1 MLYLL
6 LAVVS
11 SVLIS
16 VLMRV
21 SEKSVKNPMLLFVAN
36 YFVCIIISIAYMG
49 QFAVDLH
56 APKIGTALVLGVC
69 SGILYLLGFVLLQ
82 YNIRK
87 NGVVLS
93 STFMRLGV
101 LVPTAMAVL
110 VFHEK
115 PSATQLLGFLVAVA
129 AILVMNLKF
138 GEAKTVP
145 RTEKENVDQVKAPTE
160 KKNAP
165 GIVWLI
171 ILLLTGGFTDSL
183 ANVYDKAGNPDLKNQ
198 YLLFIF
204 FVAFV
209 CSVIGA
215 LLQVKKQKT
224 NYMDFIWGFLIGIPN
239 YYSARFLLL
248 SLGQLPAIL
257 VYPALNVAT
266 ILIVTIIGVIGF
278 KEKLEKNKVIALGM
292 ILLALVLLNI

>member
-1 MLYLL
+1 MIMLYLV

-36 YFVCIIISIAYMG
+36 YFVCILISIEYMG
-49 QFAVDLH
+49 QITVDLH
-56 APKIGTALVLGVC
+56 APKIGTALVLGIC

-115 PSATQLLGFLVAVA
+115 PNVTQLLGFLVAVA
-129 AILVMNLKF
+129 AILVMNLKM
-138 GEAKTVP
+138 GEAK
-145 RTEKENVDQVKAPTE
+145 DQKVS
-160 KKNAP
+160 

-215 LLQVKKQKT
+215 LMQVKKQKP
-224 NYMDFIWGFLIGIPN
+224 NYMDFVWGFLIGIPN

-248 SLGQLPAIL
+248 SLGKLPAIL
-257 VYPALNVAT
+257 VYPAFNVAT
-266 ILIVTIIGVIGF
+266 ILVVTIIGVIGF

>member
-1 MLYLL
+1 MLYLV

-36 YFVCIIISIAYMG
+36 YFVCILISIAYMG
-49 QFAVDLH
+49 QITVDLH
-56 APKIGTALVLGVC
+56 APKIGTALVLGIC

-115 PSATQLLGFLVAVA
+115 PNVTQLLGFLVALA
-129 AILVMNLKF
+129 AILVMNLKM
-138 GEAKTVP
+138 GESKDQSEKAADI
-145 RTEKENVDQVKAPTE
+145 TELSTE
-160 KKNAP
+160 KKKVP

-215 LLQVKKQKT
+215 LLQVKKQKP
-224 NYMDFIWGFLIGIPN
+224 NYMDFG
-239 YYSARFLLL
+239 
-248 SLGQLPAIL
+248 
-257 VYPALNVAT
+257 
-266 ILIVTIIGVIGF
+266 
-278 KEKLEKNKVIALGM
+278 
-292 ILLALVLLNI
+292 

>member
-1 MLYLL
+1 MLYLV

-36 YFVCIIISIAYMG
+36 YFVCILISIAYMG
-49 QFAVDLH
+49 QITVDLH
-56 APKIGTALVLGVC
+56 APKIGTALVLGIC

-115 PSATQLLGFLVAVA
+115 PDVTQLLGFLVAVA
-129 AILVMNLKF
+129 AILVMNLKM
-138 GEAKTVP
+138 GEAKDQSEKAADS
-145 RTEKENVDQVKAPTE
+145 TELSTE
-160 KKNAP
+160 KKKVP

-224 NYMDFIWGFLIGIPN
+224 NYMDFVWGFLIGIPN

-257 VYPALNVAT
+257 VYPAFNVAT
-266 ILIVTIIGVIGF
+266 ILVVTIIGVIGF
-278 KEKLEKNKVIALGM
+278 KEKLEKNKVIALCM

>member
-1 MLYLL
+1 MLYLV

-36 YFVCIIISIAYMG
+36 YFVCILISIAYMG
-49 QFAVDLH
+49 QITVDLH
-56 APKIGTALVLGVC
+56 APKIGTALVLGIC

-115 PSATQLLGFLVAVA
+115 PNVTQLLGFLVAVA
-129 AILVMNLKF
+129 AILVMNLKM
-138 GEAKTVP
+138 GEAKGQKV
-145 RTEKENVDQVKAPTE
+145 
-160 KKNAP
+160 P

-215 LLQVKKQKT
+215 LLRGKKQKP
-224 NYMDFIWGFLIGIPN
+224 NYRDFVWGFLIGIPN
-239 YYSARFLLL
+239 YFSARFLLL

-257 VYPALNVAT
+257 VYPAFNVAT
-266 ILIVTIIGVIGF
+266 ILVVTLVGVIGF

>member
-1 MLYLL
+1 MLYLV

-36 YFVCIIISIAYMG
+36 YFVCILISIAYMG
-49 QFAVDLH
+49 QITVDLH
-56 APKIGTALVLGVC
+56 APKIGTALVLGIC

-115 PSATQLLGFLVAVA
+115 PNVTQLLGFLVAVA
-129 AILVMNLKF
+129 AILVMNLKM
-138 GEAKTVP
+138 GEAKGQKV
-145 RTEKENVDQVKAPTE
+145 
-160 KKNAP
+160 P

-204 FVAFV
+204 FVAFI

-215 LLQVKKQKT
+215 LLRGKKQKP
-224 NYMDFIWGFLIGIPN
+224 NYRDFVWGFLIGIPN

-248 SLGQLPAIL
+248 SLGKLPAIL
-257 VYPALNVAT
+257 VYPAFNVAT
-266 ILIVTIIGVIGF
+266 ILVVTLVGVIGF

>member
-1 MLYLL
+1 MLYLV

-36 YFVCIIISIAYMG
+36 YFVCILISIAYMG
-49 QFAVDLH
+49 QITVDLH
-56 APKIGTALVLGVC
+56 APKIGTALVLGIC
-69 SGILYLLGFVLLQ
+69 SGILYLLGFLLLQ

-115 PSATQLLGFLVAVA
+115 PNVTQLLGFLVAVA
-129 AILVMNLKF
+129 AILVMNLKM
-138 GEAKTVP
+138 GEAKGQ
-145 RTEKENVDQVKAPTE
+145 K
-160 KKNAP
+160 AP

-204 FVAFV
+204 FVAFI

-224 NYMDFIWGFLIGIPN
+224 NYMDFVWGFLIGIPN

-248 SLGQLPAIL
+248 SLGKLPAIL
-257 VYPALNVAT
+257 VYPAFNVAT
-266 ILIVTIIGVIGF
+266 ILVVTLVGVIGF

>member
-1 MLYLL
+1 MLYLV

-21 SEKSVKNPMLLFVAN
+21 SEKSVKNSMLLFVAN
-36 YFVCIIISIAYMG
+36 YFVCILISIAYMG
-49 QFAVDLH
+49 QITVDLH
-56 APKIGTALVLGVC
+56 APKIGTALVLGIC

-115 PSATQLLGFLVAVA
+115 PNVTQLLGFLVAVA
-129 AILVMNLKF
+129 AILVMNLKM
-138 GEAKTVP
+138 GESKDQSEKTADI
-145 RTEKENVDQVKAPTE
+145 TEVSTE
-160 KKNAP
+160 KKKVP

-209 CSVIGA
+209 CSFIGA
-215 LLQVKKQKT
+215 LLRGKKQKPK
-224 NYMDFIWGFLIGIPN
+224 YRDFVWGFLIGIPN
-239 YYSARFLLL
+239 YFSARFLLL

-257 VYPALNVAT
+257 VYPAFNVAT
-266 ILIVTIIGVIGF
+266 ILVVTLVGVIGF

>member
-1 MLYLL
+1 MLYLV

-36 YFVCIIISIAYMG
+36 YFVCILISIAYMG
-49 QFAVDLH
+49 QITVDLH
-56 APKIGTALVLGVC
+56 APKIGTALVLGIC

-115 PSATQLLGFLVAVA
+115 PNVTQLLGFLVAVA
-129 AILVMNLKF
+129 AILVMNLKM
-138 GEAKTVP
+138 GEVK
-145 RTEKENVDQVKAPTE
+145 DQKV
-160 KKNAP
+160 P

-215 LLQVKKQKT
+215 LLRGKKQKP
-224 NYMDFIWGFLIGIPN
+224 NYIDFAWGFLIGIPN
-239 YYSARFLLL
+239 YFSARFLLL

-257 VYPALNVAT
+257 VYPAFNVAT
-266 ILIVTIIGVIGF
+266 ILVVTIIGVIGF
-278 KEKLEKNKVIALGM
+278 MEKLEKNKIVALGM

>member
-1 MLYLL
+1 MLYLV

-36 YFVCIIISIAYMG
+36 YFVCILISIAYMG
-49 QFAVDLH
+49 QITVDLH
-56 APKIGTALVLGVC
+56 APKIGTALVLGIC

-115 PSATQLLGFLVAVA
+115 PNVTQLLGFLVALA
-129 AILVMNLKF
+129 AILVMNLKM
-138 GEAKTVP
+138 GESKELLEKTADVV
-145 RTEKENVDQVKAPTE
+145 EAPTE
-160 KKNAP
+160 KKKVP

-224 NYMDFIWGFLIGIPN
+224 NYMDFVWGFLIGIPN

-248 SLGQLPAIL
+248 SLGKLPAIL
-257 VYPALNVAT
+257 VYPAFNVAT
-266 ILIVTIIGVIGF
+266 ILVVTLVGVIGF

>member
-1 MLYLL
+1 MLYLV

-36 YFVCIIISIAYMG
+36 YLVCILISIAYMG
-49 QFAVDLH
+49 QITVDLH
-56 APKIGTALVLGVC
+56 APKIGTALVLGIC

-115 PSATQLLGFLVAVA
+115 PNVTQLLGFLVALA
-129 AILVMNLKF
+129 AILVMNLKM
-138 GEAKTVP
+138 GESKELSEKTADVV
-145 RTEKENVDQVKAPTE
+145 EAPTE
-160 KKNAP
+160 KKKVP

-224 NYMDFIWGFLIGIPN
+224 NYMDFVWGFLIGIPN

-248 SLGQLPAIL
+248 SLGKLPAIL
-257 VYPALNVAT
+257 VYPAFNVAT
-266 ILIVTIIGVIGF
+266 ILVVTLVGVIGF

>member
-1 MLYLL
+1 
-6 LAVVS
+6 
-11 SVLIS
+11 
-16 VLMRV
+16 
-21 SEKSVKNPMLLFVAN
+21 
-36 YFVCIIISIAYMG
+36 MG
-49 QFAVDLH
+49 QITVDLH
-56 APKIGTALVLGVC
+56 APKIGTALVLGIC

-115 PSATQLLGFLVAVA
+115 PNVTQLLGFLVAVA
-129 AILVMNLKF
+129 AILVMNLKM
-138 GEAKTVP
+138 GEAKDQSEKAADI
-145 RTEKENVDQVKAPTE
+145 TELSTE
-160 KKNAP
+160 KKKVP

-224 NYMDFIWGFLIGIPN
+224 NYVDFIWGFLIGIPN

-248 SLGQLPAIL
+248 
-257 VYPALNVAT
+257 
-266 ILIVTIIGVIGF
+266 
-278 KEKLEKNKVIALGM
+278 
-292 ILLALVLLNI
+292 

>member
-1 MLYLL
+1 MLYLV

-36 YFVCIIISIAYMG
+36 YFVCILISIAYMG
-49 QFAVDLH
+49 QITVDLH
-56 APKIGTALVLGVC
+56 APKIGTALVLGIC

-110 VFHEK
+110 IFHEK
-115 PSATQLLGFLVAVA
+115 PNVTQLLGFLVAVA
-129 AILVMNLKF
+129 AILVMNLKM
-138 GEAKTVP
+138 GEAKGQKV
-145 RTEKENVDQVKAPTE
+145 
-160 KKNAP
+160 P

-215 LLQVKKQKT
+215 LLRGKKQKP
-224 NYMDFIWGFLIGIPN
+224 NYRDFVWGFLIGIPN
-239 YYSARFLLL
+239 YFSARFLLL

-257 VYPALNVAT
+257 VYPAFNVAT
-266 ILIVTIIGVIGF
+266 ILVVTIIGVIGF
-278 KEKLEKNKVIALGM
+278 KEKLEKNKIVALGM

>member
-1 MLYLL
+1 MLYLV

-36 YFVCIIISIAYMG
+36 YFVCILISIAYMG
-49 QFAVDLH
+49 QITVDLH
-56 APKIGTALVLGVC
+56 APKIGTALVLGIC
-69 SGILYLLGFVLLQ
+69 SGVLYLLGFVFLQ

-115 PSATQLLGFLVAVA
+115 PNVTQLLGFLVAVA
-129 AILVMNLKF
+129 AILVMNLKM
-138 GEAKTVP
+138 GEAKGQKV
-145 RTEKENVDQVKAPTE
+145 
-160 KKNAP
+160 P

-215 LLQVKKQKT
+215 LLRGKKQKP
-224 NYMDFIWGFLIGIPN
+224 NYRDFVWGFLIGIPN
-239 YYSARFLLL
+239 YFSARFLLL

-257 VYPALNVAT
+257 VYPAFNVAT
-266 ILIVTIIGVIGF
+266 ILVVTLVGVIGF

>member
-1 MLYLL
+1 MLYLV

-11 SVLIS
+11 SVLVS

-36 YFVCIIISIAYMG
+36 YFVCILISIAYMG
-49 QFAVDLH
+49 QITVDLH
-56 APKIGTALVLGVC
+56 APKIGTALVLGIC
-69 SGILYLLGFVLLQ
+69 SGVLYLLGFVFLQ

-115 PSATQLLGFLVAVA
+115 PNVTQLLGFLVAVA
-129 AILVMNLKF
+129 AILVMNLKM
-138 GEAKTVP
+138 GESKDQSEKTADI
-145 RTEKENVDQVKAPTE
+145 TEVSTE
-160 KKNAP
+160 KKKVP

-209 CSVIGA
+209 CSFIGA
-215 LLQVKKQKT
+215 LLRGKKQKPK
-224 NYMDFIWGFLIGIPN
+224 YRDFVWGFLIGIPN
-239 YYSARFLLL
+239 YFSARFLLL

-257 VYPALNVAT
+257 VYPAFNVAT
-266 ILIVTIIGVIGF
+266 ILVVTLVGVIGF